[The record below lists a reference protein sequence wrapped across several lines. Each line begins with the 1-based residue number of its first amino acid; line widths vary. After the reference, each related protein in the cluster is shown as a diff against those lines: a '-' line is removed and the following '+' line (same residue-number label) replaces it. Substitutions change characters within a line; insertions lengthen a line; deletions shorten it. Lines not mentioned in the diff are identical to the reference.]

1 MRYDNSAR
9 AIRRDWLDEVVIE
22 SQLLAGRASFVDR
35 DDAKPVLSAF
45 VRSLPKPTTRVEWM
59 VLQGVLIEVAHRYSS
74 ALHDRVHS
82 GETQHCNFISTS
94 PIDRFCRDPAS
105 DLAET
110 FLKWLDAFFREF
122 DARHPPSIAA
132 SVGELIRREYTSPW
146 TVRIL
151 TRRFGVSPAQLRRAF
166 KHEFGMS
173 IPEYQRTVRIVSSI
187 DELRIVKTDA
197 VALRA
202 GYRSKKNFYR
212 AFNRLIGLTVNEFR
226 KLPSERASE
235 IQEAA
240 KLRLFR
246 RGLRTVC
253 N

>member
-35 DDAKPVLSAF
+35 DEAKPVLSAF

-105 DLAET
+105 DLAE
-110 FLKWLDAFFREF
+110 
-122 DARHPPSIAA
+122 
-132 SVGELIRREYTSPW
+132 
-146 TVRIL
+146 
-151 TRRFGVSPAQLRRAF
+151 
-166 KHEFGMS
+166 
-173 IPEYQRTVRIVSSI
+173 
-187 DELRIVKTDA
+187 
-197 VALRA
+197 
-202 GYRSKKNFYR
+202 
-212 AFNRLIGLTVNEFR
+212 
-226 KLPSERASE
+226 
-235 IQEAA
+235 
-240 KLRLFR
+240 
-246 RGLRTVC
+246 
-253 N
+253 